1 MTLLLCVVVF
11 LSSSS
16 WFLDISFVS
25 VLCLLWPVA
34 CGLLFLSLFSVMI
47 FFFLL
52 LLLVFVVVGCCLL
65 FVVLLLLSYY
75 LLQILHLFLIV
86 VRPVGEEK
94 KDKGSAMGMDFV
106 CVELHCCTAS
116 ATNYKC
122 GTQRYGNF

>member
-52 LLLVFVVVGCCLL
+52 LLLVFVVCRWL
-65 FVVLLLLSYY
+65 FVVCRIIIILLSSPNSP
-75 LLQILHLFLIV
+75 FV
-86 VRPVGEEK
+86 PNCGEAGGRREK
-94 KDKGSAMGMDFV
+94 GQRV
-106 CVELHCCTAS
+106 CHGHGLRLC
-116 ATNYKC
+116 
-122 GTQRYGNF
+122 

>member
-1 MTLLLCVVVF
+1 MCCCIFVFFFLVLGYIFCVRPVSAVACG
-11 LSSSS
+11 L
-16 WFLDISFVS
+16 WPLVLVS
-25 VLCLLWPVA
+25 VLCDDL
-34 CGLLFLSLFSVMI
+34 LLFASSSCVCCLSL
-47 FFFLL
+47 
-52 LLLVFVVVGCCLL
+52 VVCCL
-65 FVVLLLLSYY
+65 SYYYY

>member
-1 MTLLLCVVVF
+1 MCCCIFVFFFLVLGYIFCVRP
-11 LSSSS
+11 
-16 WFLDISFVS
+16 VS
-25 VLCLLWPVA
+25 AVA
-34 CGLLFLSLFSVMI
+34 CGLWPLVLVSVLSVMI

-65 FVVLLLLSYY
+65 FVVLLLSYY

>member
-1 MTLLLCVVVF
+1 MCCCIFVFFFLVLGYIFCVRPVSAVACG
-11 LSSSS
+11 L
-16 WFLDISFVS
+16 WPLVLVS
-25 VLCLLWPVA
+25 VLCDDLASSFCFFFL
-34 CGLLFLSLFSVMI
+34 CLLSLF
-47 FFFLL
+47 
-52 LLLVFVVVGCCLL
+52 VV
-65 FVVLLLLSYY
+65 LLLSYY

>member
-25 VLCLLWPVA
+25 VLLCLLWRW
-34 CGLLFLSLFSVMI
+34 
-47 FFFLL
+47 
-52 LLLVFVVVGCCLL
+52 L
-65 FVVLLLLSYY
+65 FVVCRITLLSYY

-116 ATNYKC
+116 ATSYKC